1 MTLSRNTENAAAP
14 PRSVGKDSCAGH
26 HGEILQGTF
35 RIAGRLVRALVTLPT
50 PEVVAEASVVLDRF
64 RPDVVVS
71 PASKSKAAAAAELTL
86 RTLGVGGGCRVT
98 LRNNAP
104 AGIGVGTSTCDVVA
118 TIRAVADAAGRTLSA
133 LEVARLAVVAETA
146 SDSVML
152 PGAVTL
158 FAHREGRVLEVLAAA
173 LPPLLLVGC
182 HIGPVGAVDTL
193 GFPPARYTP
202 DEIARMN
209 VMLGGLRHATRRS
222 DAVLLGR
229 IATLSARMNQRFL
242 PVPQFTE
249 LCGIADAV
257 GAVGV
262 QVAHSGKVAGIIFDK
277 RDPATGKAAELCQRE
292 LDSIGIPNSYQF
304 VPEVPS
310 VPLAASFGT
319 DWLRR
324 TGVADVRHPQGAPA

>member
-1 MTLSRNTENAAAP
+1 MAVPA
-14 PRSVGKDSCAGH
+14 RSIGRDSCVGH

-50 PEVVAEASVVLDRF
+50 PEVVAEASVVLDHL
-64 RPDVVVS
+64 RPDIVVS
-71 PASKSKAAAAAELTL
+71 PSSRRKAAAAAELAL

-98 LRNNAP
+98 LRSNAP

-118 TIRAVADAAGRTLSA
+118 TIRAVAAAAGRTLSA

-173 LPPLLLVGC
+173 LPPLLIVGC
-182 HIGPVGAVDTL
+182 HTGPAGGVDTL
-193 GFPPARYTP
+193 GLPPARYTD

-209 VMLGGLRHATRRS
+209 VMLGGLRHAARRS

-229 IATLSARMNQRFL
+229 IATLSAQMNQRFL
-242 PVPQFTE
+242 PVPQFAE

-262 QVAHSGKVAGIIFDK
+262 QVAHSGKVAGIMFDK
-277 RDPATGKAAELCQRE
+277 RDPAADKAAELCRRE
-292 LDSIGIPNSYQF
+292 LESIGISNSYQF
-304 VPEVPS
+304 VPEIPS
-310 VPLAASFGT
+310 MPSAAGFST

-324 TGVADVRHPQGAPA
+324 TGVADLRHSQGVPV